1 MNYTLLTI
9 LLSSS
14 NNKLDTKIGAA
25 IYIGVML
32 FWIILGAVILFKNR
46 NASDKLLKVGRNAK
60 RIISTEL
67 QNKFEYYQKLNAK
80 EKELFVRRVFTFIE
94 EKKWVGKDGLDISL
108 NQKILISASAVQLTF
123 GIDTYLM
130 PHFSVIHLYPDI
142 YTNRYTGYKHKGDV
156 DVRGKITLSWKYF
169 EKGYS
174 VSDDKI
180 NLGLHEMAHA
190 LDISA
195 LTKTSE
201 YLQLLFERFRTNYK
215 DEYKQFLDNKFTFLR
230 AYGKVNKK
238 EFFAVLIE
246 TYFEN
251 PQELYKNMPELYMDM
266 CFLLNQD
273 IIHNIHR
280 DFIGAVDKVSSKCK
294 NNITANNTEIIKKTS
309 FNILSTIK
317 LTSVY
322 VSILGFLYLI
332 GLSNDTIIDVIIP
345 FMLVVYLINVGVFYF
360 ISKRITLTKNFIVLS
375 NFLGKKHCVDL
386 FNIIAV
392 IYMYG
397 EIEIAFF
404 ENSKYKKI
412 KVKTTAKQSD
422 IDSILSYL
430 SKTQVLVKI
439 FTRKNNNRT
448 LLRFTKTLN

>member
-1 MNYTLLTI
+1 MNYSILTI

-14 NNKLDTKIGAA
+14 SDKLDSTIAVS
-25 IYIGVML
+25 IYVGVML
-32 FWIILGAVILFKNR
+32 FWIIMGAIILFRNR
-46 NASDKLLKVGRNAK
+46 NASDKLYKVGRNARK
-60 RIISTEL
+60 IISTEL
-67 QNKFEYYQKLNAK
+67 QNKFEYYQNLNVK
-80 EKELFVRRVFTFIE
+80 QKELFLRRVFTFIE
-94 EKKWVGKDGLDISL
+94 TKKWRARNGIELTL
-108 NQKILISASAVQLTF
+108 NKKILISASAVQLTF

-130 PHFSVIHLYPDI
+130 PHFTIIDVYPDV
-142 YTNRYTGYKHKGDV
+142 YTNKFTGYKHKGDV

-169 EKGYS
+169 EEGYAI
-174 VSDDKI
+174 SDDKI

-215 DEYKQFLDNKFTFLR
+215 DEYKEFLDNKFTFLR

-251 PQELYKNMPELYMDM
+251 PHELHKNMPELYMDM

-273 IIHNIHR
+273 IIHKIYRN
-280 DFIGAVDKVSSKCK
+280 FIGAVDRANSKCK
-294 NNITANNTEIIKKTS
+294 NNSTINNTDIIKKTS
-309 FNILSTIK
+309 FNIFNTIK
-317 LTSVY
+317 LTSAYIGV
-322 VSILGFLYLI
+322 LGMLYII
-332 GLSNDTIIDVIIP
+332 GVSNDIIIDIIVP
-345 FMLVVYLINVGVFYF
+345 FMLVIFLINVGFFYF
-360 ISKRITLTKNFIVLS
+360 ISNRITLTKNYLILS
-375 NFLGKKHCVDL
+375 NLFGKKQCIDL

-392 IYMYG
+392 IYNEG
-397 EIEIAFF
+397 KIEIAFF

-422 IDSILSYL
+422 IEDILSYL
-430 SKTQVLVKI
+430 GKTQILVKLY
-439 FTRKNNNRT
+439 TRKKDRRVKSSFIN
-448 LLRFTKTLN
+448 K